1 MTAPSGRPLFKKQLR
16 QSLNLVVPQREPLHH
31 RDSLVQP
38 FHRLPQSSR
47 CTGRNRAR
55 LWMSWHQLD
64 LLTGMAY
71 NGLMLGSANSS
82 VSCSSDAPILN
93 LENYDSLS
101 LRDTA
106 QDFVPVKRR
115 AIVFSAWVVLNLRQ
129 LA

>member
-1 MTAPSGRPLFKKQLR
+1 
-16 QSLNLVVPQREPLHH
+16 
-31 RDSLVQP
+31 
-38 FHRLPQSSR
+38 
-47 CTGRNRAR
+47 
-55 LWMSWHQLD
+55 
-64 LLTGMAY
+64 MAY